1 MERERD
7 ALEAAAWA
15 AAEARGLP
23 VLGICR
29 GFQAMNVF
37 AGGPLRQHVDG
48 HAGPAGARRR
58 R

>member
-1 MERERD
+1 MTQ
-7 ALEAAAWA
+7 LEAEAWS

-37 AGGPLRQHVDG
+37 AGGTLRQHVGG
-48 HAGPAGARRR
+48 HAGPAGGTGRP
-58 R
+58 